1 MRILEA
7 VDEFRREAGQALFT
21 KQQAIAVTMS
31 LLDTERKNPDNT
43 EEETRILTD
52 AMNKITFR
60 YLDATESGTD
70 ALLDQLNVARLTSEN
85 IIAAI
90 EAVLFDCR

>member
-21 KQQAIAVTMS
+21 KQQAVAVTMS

>member
-1 MRILEA
+1 MRTLEA

-21 KQQAIAVTMS
+21 KQQAVAVTMN

-85 IIAAI
+85 IIEAI